1 MNIEMLNLLDRF
13 YALLWPML
21 RISAFLAFSSIFS
34 IRAVNLRIRV
44 AIGMVLTIFLSMQ
57 LEVPRIDP
65 VTADGLKEIF
75 NQLFIGFALAMIM
88 QLATAAI
95 VLAGQAVSGSM
106 GLSMATM
113 VDPTMGSVPVV
124 SAFFNILGT
133 LVFLSIGGH
142 LIVFGLLLESFTLF
156 PIGKSLMTPDL
167 LGKMTAWGAM
177 MFVAGLLISLP
188 VVITLLFVNIG
199 VGFITRSAPSLNI
212 FSVGLP
218 AILLS
223 GFVVV
228 WLAIPSMINR
238 MSWWWV
244 QSFGQMRGM
253 LLGG

>member
-34 IRAVNLRIRV
+34 IRAVNLRIRISIAV
-44 AIGMVLTIFLSMQ
+44 VLTIFLSMQ
-57 LEVPRIDP
+57 LEIPRIDP
-65 VTADGLKEIF
+65 VTAEGIKEIF
-75 NQLFIGFALAMIM
+75 NQLFIGFAMALIM
-88 QLATAAI
+88 QLTTAAI

-124 SAFFNILGT
+124 SQFFNILGT

-142 LIVFGLLLESFTLF
+142 LLVFGLLLESFTLF
-156 PIGKSLMTPDL
+156 PIGKVLMTQDL

-177 MFVAGLLISLP
+177 MFVAALLISLP

-199 VGFITRSAPSLNI
+199 VGFITRAAPSLNI
-212 FSVGLP
+212 FSVGFP

-223 GFVVV
+223 GFVVM
-228 WLAIPSMINR
+228 WLAIPSMVNR

-244 QSFGQMRGM
+244 QTFGQMRGM

>member
-1 MNIEMLNLLDRF
+1 MNIEMLNLLDKF
-13 YALLWPML
+13 YGLIWPML

-34 IRAVNLRIRV
+34 IRAVNVRIRIS
-44 AIGMVLTIFLSMQ
+44 IGLVLTIFLAMQ
-57 LEVPRIDP
+57 LEIPKIDP
-65 VTADGLKEIF
+65 VTAEGVKEIF
-75 NQLFIGFALAMIM
+75 NQLFIGFAMAMIM

-113 VDPTMGSVPVV
+113 VDPTMGSVPVM
-124 SAFFNILGT
+124 SQFFNILGT

-156 PIGKSLMTPDL
+156 PIGKVLMTQDL

-177 MFVAGLLISLP
+177 MFVAALLISLP

-199 VGFITRSAPSLNI
+199 VGFITRAAPSLNI

-223 GFVVV
+223 GFVVM
-228 WLAIPSMINR
+228 WLAIPSMVNR

-244 QSFGQMRGM
+244 QTFGQMRGM

>member
-65 VTADGLKEIF
+65 VTAEGLKEIF
-75 NQLFIGFALAMIM
+75 NQLFIGFALGMIM

-238 MSWWWV
+238 TSWWWV
-244 QSFGQMRGM
+244 QTFGQMRGM

>member
-34 IRAVNLRIRV
+34 IRAVNLRIRISIAV
-44 AIGMVLTIFLSMQ
+44 VLTIFLSMQ
-57 LEVPRIDP
+57 LEIPRIDP
-65 VTADGLKEIF
+65 VTAEGLKEIF
-75 NQLFIGFALAMIM
+75 NQLFIGFAMALIM
-88 QLATAAI
+88 QLTTAAI

-124 SAFFNILGT
+124 SQFFNILGT

-156 PIGKSLMTPDL
+156 PIGKVLMTQDL

-177 MFVAGLLISLP
+177 MFVAALLISLP

-199 VGFITRSAPSLNI
+199 VGFITRAAPILNI
-212 FSVGLP
+212 FSVGFP

-223 GFVVV
+223 GFVVM
-228 WLAIPSMINR
+228 WLAIPSMVNR

-244 QSFGQMRGM
+244 QTFGQMRGM

>member
-34 IRAVNLRIRV
+34 IRAVNLRIRI
-44 AIGMVLTIFLSMQ
+44 AIGLVLTIFLSMQ

-75 NQLFIGFALAMIM
+75 NQLFIGFAMAMIM

-113 VDPTMGSVPVV
+113 VDPTMGSVPVM
-124 SAFFNILGT
+124 SQFFNILGT

-156 PIGKSLMTPDL
+156 PIGKVLMTQDL

-177 MFVAGLLISLP
+177 MFVAALLISLP

-199 VGFITRSAPSLNI
+199 VGFITRAAPSLNI
-212 FSVGLP
+212 FSVGFP
-218 AILLS
+218 AMVLA
-223 GFVVV
+223 GFIVLWMAVPSIIHRIN
-228 WLAIPSMINR
+228 WL
-238 MSWWWV
+238 WV
-244 QSFGQMRGM
+244 QTFTQMRGM
-253 LLGG
+253 LTGG

>member
-13 YALLWPML
+13 YALIWPML

-34 IRAVNLRIRV
+34 IRAVSLRIRV
-44 AIGMVLTIFLSMQ
+44 SIGLVLTIFLAMQ
-57 LEVPRIDP
+57 MDIPKIDP

-75 NQLFIGFALAMIM
+75 NQLFIGFAMAMIM
-88 QLATAAI
+88 QLATAGI

-106 GLSMATM
+106 GLSMANM
-113 VDPTMGSVPVV
+113 IDPSLGNVPVV
-124 SAFFNILGT
+124 SQFFTILGT

-156 PIGKSLMTPDL
+156 PIGKSLMTQDL

-177 MFVAGLLISLP
+177 MFVSALLISLP
-188 VVITLLFVNIG
+188 VVVTLLFVNIG
-199 VGFITRSAPSLNI
+199 VGFMTRAAPSLQL

-223 GFVVV
+223 GFIVLWMAVPSIIQRIS
-228 WLAIPSMINR
+228 WL
-238 MSWWWV
+238 WV
-244 QSFGQMRGM
+244 QTFTQMRGM
-253 LLGG
+253 LTGG

>member
-1 MNIEMLNLLDRF
+1 MNIEMLNLLDKF
-13 YALLWPML
+13 YALIWPML

-34 IRAVNLRIRV
+34 IRAVNIRIRIS
-44 AIGMVLTIFLSMQ
+44 IGLVLTIFLSMQ
-57 LEVPRIDP
+57 LEVPKIDP
-65 VTADGLKEIF
+65 ATAEGLKEIF
-75 NQLFIGFALAMIM
+75 NQLFIGFAMALIM
-88 QLATAAI
+88 QLTTAAI

-124 SAFFNILGT
+124 SQFFNILGT

-156 PIGKSLMTPDL
+156 PIGKVLMTQDL

-177 MFVAGLLISLP
+177 MFVAALLISLP

-199 VGFITRSAPSLNI
+199 VGFITRAAPSLNI
-212 FSVGLP
+212 FSVGFP

-223 GFVVV
+223 GFVVM
-228 WLAIPSMINR
+228 WLAIPSMVNR

-244 QSFGQMRGM
+244 QTFGQMRGM

>member
-34 IRAVNLRIRV
+34 IRAVNLRIRISIAV
-44 AIGMVLTIFLSMQ
+44 VLTIFLSMQ
-57 LEVPRIDP
+57 LEIPRIDP
-65 VTADGLKEIF
+65 VTAEGLKEIF
-75 NQLFIGFALAMIM
+75 NQLFIGFAMALIM
-88 QLATAAI
+88 QLTTAAI

-124 SAFFNILGT
+124 SQFFNILGT

-142 LIVFGLLLESFTLF
+142 VIVFGLLLESFTLF
-156 PIGKSLMTPDL
+156 PIGKVLMTQDL

-177 MFVAGLLISLP
+177 MFVAALLISLP

-199 VGFITRSAPSLNI
+199 VGFITRAAPSLNI
-212 FSVGLP
+212 FSVGFP

-223 GFVVV
+223 GFVVM
-228 WLAIPSMINR
+228 WLAIPSMVNR

-244 QSFGQMRGM
+244 QTFGQMRGM

>member
-34 IRAVNLRIRV
+34 IRAVNLRIRI

-75 NQLFIGFALAMIM
+75 NQLFIGFAMAMIM

-124 SAFFNILGT
+124 SQFFNILGT

-156 PIGKSLMTPDL
+156 PVGKALSTWSR
-167 LGKMTAWGAM
+167 A
-177 MFVAGLLISLP
+177 
-188 VVITLLFVNIG
+188 
-199 VGFITRSAPSLNI
+199 AP
-212 FSVGLP
+212 P
-218 AILLS
+218 AS
-223 GFVVV
+223 PM
-228 WLAIPSMINR
+228 ASR
-238 MSWWWV
+238 A
-244 QSFGQMRGM
+244 
-253 LLGG
+253 

>member
-65 VTADGLKEIF
+65 VTAVGLKEIF
-75 NQLFIGFALAMIM
+75 NQLFIGFAMGMIM

-124 SAFFNILGT
+124 SQFFNILGT

-156 PIGKSLMTPDL
+156 PIGKTLMTPDL

-228 WLAIPSMINR
+228 WLAIPSIVNR

-244 QSFGQMRGM
+244 QTFGQMRGM

>member
-1 MNIEMLNLLDRF
+1 VNIEMLNLLDRF

-21 RISAFLAFSSIFS
+21 RISAFLAFASIFS
-34 IRAVNLRIRV
+34 IRAVSLRIRISI
-44 AIGMVLTIFLSMQ
+44 AMVLTIFLSMQ
-57 LEVPRIDP
+57 LDIPKIDP
-65 VTADGLKEIF
+65 VTAEGVKEIF
-75 NQLFIGFALAMIM
+75 NQLFIGLAMAMVM

-113 VDPTMGSVPVV
+113 VDPTMGSVPVM
-124 SAFFNILGT
+124 SQFFNILGT

-142 LIVFGLLLESFTLF
+142 LIVFGVLLESFTLF
-156 PIGKSLMTPDL
+156 PMCKVLMTQVL

-177 MFVAGLLISLP
+177 MFVAALLISLP

-199 VGFITRSAPSLNI
+199 VGFITRAAPSLNI
-212 FSVGLP
+212 FSVGFP
-218 AILLS
+218 AILLA
-223 GFVVV
+223 GFVVM
-228 WLAIPSMINR
+228 WLAVPSMVNR

-244 QSFGQMRGM
+244 QTFGQMRGM

>member
-75 NQLFIGFALAMIM
+75 NQLFIGFALGMIM

-228 WLAIPSMINR
+228 WLAIPSIVNR

-244 QSFGQMRGM
+244 QTFGQMRGM

>member
-188 VVITLLFVNIG
+188 VVITLLLVNIG

-212 FSVGLP
+212 LSVGLP
-218 AILLS
+218 ARLLS

-244 QSFGQMRGM
+244 QTFGQMRGM

>member
-34 IRAVNLRIRV
+34 IRAVNLRIRISI
-44 AIGMVLTIFLSMQ
+44 ALVLTIFLSMQ
-57 LEVPRIDP
+57 LAIPRIDP
-65 VTADGLKEIF
+65 VTAEGLKEIF
-75 NQLFIGFALAMIM
+75 NQLFIGFAMALIM
-88 QLATAAI
+88 QLTTAAI

-124 SAFFNILGT
+124 SQFFNILGT

-156 PIGKSLMTPDL
+156 PIGKVLMTQDL

-177 MFVAGLLISLP
+177 MFVAALLISLP

-199 VGFITRSAPSLNI
+199 VGFITRAAPSLNI
-212 FSVGLP
+212 FSVGFP

-223 GFVVV
+223 GFVVM
-228 WLAIPSMINR
+228 WLAIPSMVNR

-244 QSFGQMRGM
+244 QTFGQMRGM

>member
-244 QSFGQMRGM
+244 QTFGQMRGM

>member
-34 IRAVNLRIRV
+34 IRAVSLRIRISI
-44 AIGMVLTIFLSMQ
+44 AMVLTIFLSMQ
-57 LEVPRIDP
+57 MDIPKIDP
-65 VTADGLKEIF
+65 VTAEGLKEIF
-75 NQLFIGFALAMIM
+75 NQLFIGFAMAMVM

-95 VLAGQAVSGSM
+95 VTAGQAVSGSM
-106 GLSMATM
+106 GLSMANM
-113 VDPTMGSVPVV
+113 VDPTLGSVPVM
-124 SAFFNILGT
+124 SQFFNILGT

-156 PIGKSLMTPDL
+156 PIGKVLMTQDL

-177 MFVAGLLISLP
+177 MFVAALLISLP

-199 VGFITRSAPSLNI
+199 VGFITRAAPSLNI
-212 FSVGLP
+212 FSIGFT

-223 GFVVV
+223 GFVVI
-228 WLAIPSMINR
+228 WLAVPSIVNR
-238 MSWWWV
+238 ISWWWV
-244 QSFGQMRGM
+244 QTFGQMRGM

>member
-21 RISAFLAFSSIFS
+21 RISAFLAFASIFS
-34 IRAVNLRIRV
+34 IRAVSLRIRISI
-44 AIGMVLTIFLSMQ
+44 AMVLTIFLSMQ
-57 LEVPRIDP
+57 LDIPKIDP
-65 VTADGLKEIF
+65 VTVEGVKEIF
-75 NQLFIGFALAMIM
+75 NQLFIGLTMAMVM

-113 VDPTMGSVPVV
+113 VDPTMGSVPVM
-124 SAFFNILGT
+124 SQFFNILGT

-156 PIGKSLMTPDL
+156 PIGKVLMTQDL

-177 MFVAGLLISLP
+177 MFVAALLISLP

-199 VGFITRSAPSLNI
+199 VGFITRAAPSLNI
-212 FSVGLP
+212 FSVGFP
-218 AILLS
+218 AILLA
-223 GFVVV
+223 GFVVM
-228 WLAIPSMINR
+228 WLAVPSMVNR

-244 QSFGQMRGM
+244 QTFGQMRGM